1 MKRVM
6 KNERRV
12 RRYRRRLLQSS
23 GTKDECVEEE
33 DVKCLIPDSIL
44 TEEEEEERQA
54 DEVED
59 GKRMNEV
66 LDTTTDTE
74 YS

>member
-6 KNERRV
+6 RNERRV
-12 RRYRRRLLQSS
+12 RRLKRRMIQSS
-23 GTKDECVEEE
+23 GSTRDEFANNE
-33 DVKCLIPDSIL
+33 DVKCLIPNS
-44 TEEEEEERQA
+44 TSTEEEEERQA